1 MGCGA
6 LFQTVAEAN
15 VSTELQSKMAATLK
29 LLTQVRIIVASY
41 LSVAF
46 IPLTRRAHSKQKK
59 NICGVS
65 LSNQPL

>member
-46 IPLTRRAHSKQKK
+46 TQYILIHNDAA
-59 NICGVS
+59 
-65 LSNQPL
+65 NQQEC